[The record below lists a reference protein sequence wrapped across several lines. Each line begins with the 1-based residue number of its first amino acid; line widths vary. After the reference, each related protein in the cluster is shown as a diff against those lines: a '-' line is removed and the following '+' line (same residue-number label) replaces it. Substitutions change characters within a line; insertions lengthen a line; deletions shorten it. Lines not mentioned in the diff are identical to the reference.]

1 MSKINTVNY
10 DEIIHAFGM
19 MGYFLAFC
27 INAYLAVN
35 AKQTML
41 SIYLM
46 ISCIG
51 FLFMTIYHI
60 RSLFVSRHLNLPPS
74 AFFTSMQADKFDP
87 RVSLASQITVC
98 YRFFAHVCLTLFF
111 CLMIFYRTSTDYLYH
126 DIFDFL
132 LSFISHG
139 FFTVKML
146 VGMKDTPG
154 AVGIIFAQI
163 DRLLAIF
170 TNNFSIKQL
179 ALSSS
184 AFCLIMM
191 YSMNIFAEI

>member
-10 DEIIHAFGM
+10 DEVIHTFGM

-51 FLFMTIYHI
+51 FLSMTIYHI
-60 RSLFVSRHLNLPPS
+60 RSLFVSRHLNLPLS
-74 AFFTSMQADKFDP
+74 AFFTSMQDEKFDP

-111 CLMIFYRTSTDYLYH
+111 CLMFFYRTSTDYVYD

-132 LSFISHG
+132 LSFISHE

-170 TNNFSIKQL
+170 TNPTTKQL
-179 ALSSS
+179 IVSSS